1 MTHSRFQHEP
11 VRERHAMADAAE
23 RLQRSR
29 AAQVAKVQAVVDS
42 VHDALQ
48 QIPNLDAILAD
59 ELAFDRITLLTLVMP
74 GPHERINRRWGAT
87 RIAIARRARAVGMS
101 TPQIAKALGLRS
113 HTTLIERAR

>member
-1 MTHSRFQHEP
+1 MTWSRFQHEP
-11 VRERHAMADAAE
+11 VRQRHDMANAAE

-48 QIPNLDAILAD
+48 QIASIDAIIDD
-59 ELAFDRITLLTLVMP
+59 ELAFDQITMLTLVMP

-87 RIAIARRARAVGMS
+87 RIAIARRARAAGMS
-101 TPQIAKALGLRS
+101 TPQIARALGLRS